1 MSETPLAKTPL
12 AEVHERLGGKMVGFA
27 GFSMPVQYT
36 SIVAEH
42 AAVREAAGLFDVS
55 HMGQLVVEGPQALA
69 FGDRLLSRPVSDLA
83 AGRVRYALLCNE
95 TGGVVDDVTVYRTGD
110 RALML
115 CVNAANIA
123 KDLAWIEK
131 HAPADAR
138 VRDESPDTGL
148 LALQGPAT
156 TAVLAELGGADL
168 AELRRFRFARAVL
181 GPAEVTA
188 SRTGYTGAD
197 GFELYC
203 AAEDTVALFEALLE
217 TGSRHG
223 LQPAGLGARDT
234 LRLEAALPL
243 YGHELDDETSPLEAG
258 LQAFVPLDDGR
269 DFLGA
274 DALRRRRD
282 AGPAQALVGFAVE
295 GRGIAREGYPVH
307 VGGRAVGRVTS
318 GAPSPTLGHP
328 IGLAYVPPEHAAP
341 GTALEIEIRG
351 RAVAARVV
359 ETPFVTGESAGR
371 KSAGRKS
378 AGRTGGESAGR
389 RTGR

>member
-1 MSETPLAKTPL
+1 MTDAPLARTPLAD
-12 AEVHERLGGKMVGFA
+12 VHERLGGKMVAFA

-55 HMGQLVVEGPQALA
+55 HMGQIVVEGPEALA
-69 FGDRLLSRPVSDLA
+69 FGDRLLTRPVSDLA
-83 AGRVRYALLCNE
+83 AGRVRYAILCNE
-95 TGGVVDDVTVYRTGD
+95 AGGVVDDVTVYRTGD
-110 RALML
+110 QALML

-123 KDLAWIEK
+123 KDRAWIEK
-131 HAPADAR
+131 HAPPGAH

-156 TAVLAELGGADL
+156 TAVLAELGGAEL
-168 AELRRFRFARAVL
+168 SELRRFRFARAVL
-181 GPAEVTA
+181 GPATVTA

-217 TGSRHG
+217 GGARHG

-243 YGHELDDETSPLEAG
+243 YGHELDDDTSPLEAG
-258 LQAFVPLDDGR
+258 LHAFVALDGGR

-274 DALRRRRD
+274 SALRRRRD
-282 AGPAQALVGFAVE
+282 AGPTQALVGFAVE

-328 IGLAYVPPEHAAP
+328 IGLAYVPPEHTAP

-359 ETPFVTGESAGR
+359 ETPFVSGA
-371 KSAGRKS
+371 
-378 AGRTGGESAGR
+378 SAGR
-389 RTGR
+389 RTGGASAGQRTGGTSAGQRTDR